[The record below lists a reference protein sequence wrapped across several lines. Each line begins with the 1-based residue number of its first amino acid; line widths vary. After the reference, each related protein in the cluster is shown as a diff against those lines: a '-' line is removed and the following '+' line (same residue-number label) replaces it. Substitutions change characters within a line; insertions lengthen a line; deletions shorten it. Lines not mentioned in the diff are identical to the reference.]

1 MSAREVLRNPEVC
14 PSAAWKA
21 AVYLWG
27 PEVRDWEPDVF
38 RFELERKGVHATA
51 QLMAKLL
58 GAQTVVAHTR
68 WLSDHVVF
76 FAFCLACT
84 GVAPVPGLPQ
94 HPTPEELAWGV
105 EEMKTLRPELAR
117 RMPDEGFDPD
127 EIDPAVA
134 VVLVH
139 DGWFVAPKELDFAD
153 DCVRDEANMEDEDD
167 SHAKVD
173 YDSLMEL
180 RDLIAVADES
190 KLKAVSKGLGE
201 SAANVTASR
210 LIDCRRHL
218 DALRALRAVQHA
230 DAVR

>member
-1 MSAREVLRNPEVC
+1 MSSREVLRNPDAC
-14 PSAAWKA
+14 PSAVWKA

-38 RFELERKGVHATA
+38 RYELERKAVTA
-51 QLMAKLL
+51 NPSLMAKLL
-58 GAQTVVAHTR
+58 GAQTIVAHTR
-68 WLSDHVVF
+68 WLSDHLVF
-76 FAFCLACT
+76 FAFCLACD
-84 GVAPVPGLPQ
+84 GVSPSPGLPQ
-94 HPTPEELAWGV
+94 HPTPEQLAWGV
-105 EEMKTLRPELAR
+105 EEMKALRPELAR

-153 DCVRDEANMEDEDD
+153 DVVRNEANMEDEDD

-173 YDSLMEL
+173 YDKLLEL
-180 RDLIAVADES
+180 RDAIASADPEKIRS
-190 KLKAVSKGLGE
+190 IEKDVDE
-201 SAANVTASR
+201 TAAGVTASR
-210 LIDCRRHL
+210 LIDCRRRL
-218 DALRALRAVQHA
+218 DELRRMRAVFHA

>member
-1 MSAREVLRNPEVC
+1 MSSREVLRNPEVC

-38 RFELERKGVHATA
+38 RYELERKAVTATPS
-51 QLMAKLL
+51 LMAKLL

-68 WLSDHVVF
+68 WLADHVVF
-76 FAFCLACT
+76 FAFCLACD
-84 GVAPVPGLPQ
+84 GVSPVPGMPQ
-94 HPTPEELAWGV
+94 HPTPEQLAWGV
-105 EEMKTLRPELAR
+105 EEMKSLRPDLAR

-139 DGWFVAPKELDFAD
+139 DGWHVAPKELDFAD
-153 DCVRDEANMEDEDD
+153 ECVESEGNLEDD
-167 SHAKVD
+167 KKAKVD
-173 YDSLMEL
+173 YPSLIAL
-180 RDLIAVADES
+180 RDVIATADDDG
-190 KLKAVSKGLGE
+190 LKRAGKDVDE
-201 SAANVTASR
+201 SAAGVMASR
-210 LIDCRRHL
+210 LIDCRRRL
-218 DALRALRAVQHA
+218 DELRRMRSVFHA

>member
-1 MSAREVLRNPEVC
+1 MSARDVLRNPEVC

-38 RFELERKGVHATA
+38 RFELERKAVTATS

-58 GAQTVVAHTR
+58 GAQTIVAHTR

-76 FAFCLACT
+76 FAFCMACN
-84 GVAPVPGLPQ
+84 GVSPVPGMPQ
-94 HPTPEELAWGV
+94 HPSPEELAWGV
-105 EEMKTLRPELAR
+105 EEIKTLRPEFAR

-127 EIDPAVA
+127 EIDPAIA

-139 DGWFVAPKELDFAD
+139 DGWFVAPKELSFAD
-153 DCVRDEANMEDEDD
+153 DCVRDEANMEDEDKP
-167 SHAKVD
+167 AVRVD
-173 YDSLMEL
+173 YDNILEL
-180 RDLIAVADES
+180 RDAIAVADEAG
-190 KLKAVSKGLGE
+190 LKQVEKDLGE
-201 SAANVTASR
+201 TAADVTASR
-210 LIDCRRHL
+210 LIDCRRYL
-218 DALRALRAVQHA
+218 DALRKARAVQHA

>member
-1 MSAREVLRNPEVC
+1 MSALEVLRNPEVC

-38 RFELERKGVHATA
+38 RYELERKSVTATP

-76 FAFCLACT
+76 FAFCLACA
-84 GVAPVPGLPQ
+84 GVATIPGMPQ
-94 HPTPEELAWGV
+94 HPSPEELAWGV
-105 EEMKTLRPELAR
+105 EEMKALRPDLAR

-134 VVLVH
+134 VVVVH
-139 DGWFVAPKELDFAD
+139 DGWFVAPKELSFAD
-153 DCVRDEANMEDEDD
+153 DCVRDEANMEDEDQPK
-167 SHAKVD
+167 ARVN
-173 YDSLMEL
+173 YDELLEL
-180 RDLIAVADES
+180 RDLIATTDETN
-190 KLKAVSKGLGE
+190 LKRVEKGLGE
-201 SAANVTASR
+201 TAADVTASR
-210 LIDCRRHL
+210 LIDCRRRL
-218 DALRALRAVQHA
+218 DAHRALRAVQHA

>member
-38 RFELERKGVHATA
+38 RYELERKGVTATPS
-51 QLMAKLL
+51 LMAKLL

-68 WLSDHVVF
+68 WLNDHVVF

-84 GVAPVPGLPQ
+84 GHATVPGMPQ
-94 HPTPEELAWGV
+94 HPMPEDLAWGV
-105 EEMKTLRPELAR
+105 EEMKTLRPDFAR
-117 RMPDEGFDPD
+117 KMPDEGFDPD

-139 DGWFVAPKELDFAD
+139 DGWYVAPKELDFAD

-167 SHAKVD
+167 SHARVN
-173 YDSLMEL
+173 YDVLLEL
-180 RDLIAVADES
+180 RDTIATADED
-190 KLKAVSKGLGE
+190 KLKKVEKDVDE
-201 SAANVTASR
+201 TAAGVTASR

-218 DALRALRAVQHA
+218 DALRRQRAVLHA